1 MAKEEKL
8 TKDNTEE
15 EKETVKEETGG
26 ASETK
31 TSVVKKKDAEG
42 KKVVAKKEADKPS
55 EKSAVAKSSV
65 KKEKVAA
72 NETVVKKEKASEKKV
87 ADKEKTPAKKVTT
100 AKQKKTQDVGTVV
113 VAKVNN
119 LKGGVKKL
127 VLLANSISGLKCDV
141 AVSELEFSKKRVAK
155 DVKNVLQSAIANAQN
170 NHNLDLDRLYVK
182 EAIVG
187 KSYTLKRWR
196 ARAKGR
202 GVRILKRFS
211 RMEIKLVER

>member
-1 MAKEEKL
+1 MAKEEKV
-8 TKDNTEE
+8 EE
-15 EKETVKEETGG
+15 QNLEKKKSVAKGRSKVAAAKKTNNSLKKVGASKTMVKEEKSSKEEV
-26 ASETK
+26 ASKKKASSEK
-31 TSVVKKKDAEG
+31 VEIVKEENAQVKKTPT
-42 KKVVAKKEADKPS
+42 KKTNVP
-55 EKSAVAKSSV
+55 
-65 KKEKVAA
+65 
-72 NETVVKKEKASEKKV
+72 
-87 ADKEKTPAKKVTT
+87 
-100 AKQKKTQDVGTVV
+100 KQKKAEDLGVVV

-127 VLLANSISGLKCDV
+127 VLIANSISGLKCDV

-211 RMEIKLVER
+211 RMEIKLVEK